1 MHEYLDFLQLC
12 VIFCNNESRIQ
23 SRLLHTVVRIASQ
36 AKLVGFSR
44 IRIRNTAPE

>member
-23 SRLLHTVVRIASQ
+23 SRLLVRIASQ

>member
-23 SRLLHTVVRIASQ
+23 VITVVRIASQ
-36 AKLVGFSR
+36 AKFVGFSR
-44 IRIRNTAPE
+44 IRIRNTAPA